1 MSVPRRDEQREIM
14 TTAPRQLILDLAHR
28 SALDRE
34 DFLVSQSN
42 AAAVELIDAAQT
54 WPHGA
59 LMLTGPQGS
68 GKSHLANVFRLA
80 HSSDLIEA
88 AEIGEEAIG
97 RLEASGALVVENL
110 DRGIADERVLFH
122 LLNMGRQGR
131 GLVLMTSRLAPGQ
144 LTLDLPDLRSRA
156 RALPVAQ
163 IEAPDDFLL
172 QAVLVKLFADRQLT
186 VEPAVVRFLAM
197 RMERSMQTANAV
209 VSEIDQLALAM
220 RRKVSKQLA
229 QAALKRI
236 ADAGS

>member
-1 MSVPRRDEQREIM
+1 M
-14 TTAPRQLILDLAHR
+14 TTAPRQLTLDLAHR

-54 WPHGA
+54 WPHGG

-80 HSSDLIEA
+80 RGADLIESA
-88 AEIGEEAIG
+88 TIGEEAVG
-97 RLEASGALVVENL
+97 RLEACRAIVVEDL
-110 DRGIADERVLFH
+110 DRGIGDERVLFH
-122 LLNMGRQGR
+122 LLNMARQGR
-131 GLVLMTSRLAPGQ
+131 GLVLITSRIAPGQ
-144 LTLDLPDLRSRA
+144 IMMDLPDLRSRA

-163 IEAPDDFLL
+163 IEAPDDSLL

-186 VEPAVVRFLAM
+186 VEPAVVSFLAL

-209 VSEIDQLALAM
+209 VSEIDRLALAM
-220 RRKVSKQLA
+220 RRKVTKQLA
-229 QAALKRI
+229 QSALDRI

>member
-1 MSVPRRDEQREIM
+1 M

-54 WPHGA
+54 WPHRA
-59 LMLTGPQGS
+59 LLLTGPQGS

-88 AEIGEEAIG
+88 AALGEEAVG
-97 RLEASGALVVENL
+97 RLEAAGALVVENL
-110 DRGIADERVLFH
+110 DQEIADERVLFH
-122 LLNMGRQGR
+122 LLNMARQGR
-131 GLVLMTSRLAPGQ
+131 GLVLMTSRVAPGQ
-144 LTLDLPDLRSRA
+144 LTLTLPDLRSRA

-163 IEAPDDFLL
+163 IEAPDDPLL

-197 RMERSMQTANAV
+197 RMERSMQAANAV
-209 VSEIDQLALAM
+209 VNEIDRLALAM
-220 RRKVSKQLA
+220 QRKVSKQLA
-229 QAALKRI
+229 QAALARI
-236 ADAGS
+236 AGAGN

>member
-1 MSVPRRDEQREIM
+1 M

-34 DFLVSQSN
+34 DFLISQSN

-54 WPHGA
+54 WPHRA
-59 LMLTGPQGS
+59 LLLTGPQGS

-80 HSSDLIEA
+80 HSSDLFEA
-88 AEIGEEAIG
+88 AALGEEAVG
-97 RLEASGALVVENL
+97 RLEAAGALVVEDL

-122 LLNMGRQGR
+122 LLNMARQGR
-131 GLVLMTSRLAPGQ
+131 GLVLMTSRVAPGQ
-144 LTLDLPDLRSRA
+144 LTLTLPDLRSRA

-163 IEAPDDFLL
+163 IEAPDDSLL
-172 QAVLVKLFADRQLT
+172 QAVLVKLFVDRQLA

-209 VSEIDQLALAM
+209 VSEIDRLALAM
-220 RRKVSKQLA
+220 QRKVSKPLA
-229 QAALKRI
+229 QAALERI
-236 ADAGS
+236 AGAGN

>member
-1 MSVPRRDEQREIM
+1 M
-14 TTAPRQLILDLAHR
+14 TTAPHQLTLDLAHR

-54 WPHGA
+54 WPHGG

-80 HSSDLIEA
+80 HGADLIESA
-88 AEIGEEAIG
+88 AIGEEAIG
-97 RLEASGALVVENL
+97 RLEASRALVVEDL
-110 DRGIADERVLFH
+110 DRGIGDERVLFH
-122 LLNMGRQGR
+122 LLNMARQRR
-131 GLVLMTSRLAPGQ
+131 GLVLMTSRIAPGQ
-144 LTLDLPDLRSRA
+144 MTMDLPDLRSRA
-156 RALPVAQ
+156 RALPVAR
-163 IEAPDDFLL
+163 IEAPDDSLL
-172 QAVLVKLFADRQLT
+172 QAVLVKLFADRQLI

-209 VSEIDQLALAM
+209 VSEIDRLALAM
-220 RRKVSKQLA
+220 RRKVTKQLA
-229 QAALKRI
+229 QSALERV